1 MAHSGGEGILISEP
15 GSDILEAYRYNY
27 GHEAPDEGS
36 QISSKFFFL
45 PTISHISNMELTG
58 GRKDGSSDCENFFRG
73 FPDCAKICRS
83 STRTHF
89 CFRDHM
95 IYGSYDSY
103 PFRAS
108 VHS

>member
-27 GHEAPDEGS
+27 GHGAPDEGS

-58 GRKDGSSDCENFFRG
+58 GRRDGSSDCEKFFRE
-73 FPDCAKICRS
+73 FPDCAKIC
-83 STRTHF
+83 
-89 CFRDHM
+89 
-95 IYGSYDSY
+95 
-103 PFRAS
+103 
-108 VHS
+108 